1 MINFEK
7 KSYERYTAIDGS
19 ERSSM
24 EEIEVINSL
33 YFNKLLIP
41 PANPSK
47 IEIPNKERED
57 FTKLARKEKETYFK
71 IGIIYLQGDNVSYAM
86 WKEYYQ
92 KLMEEIAL
100 PTISTSLILMVAQAL
115 NSATIPDIPLELEDI
130 YDFEIKIKI
139 IRQIIEELELN
150 ATELKR

>member
-7 KSYERYTAIDGS
+7 KSYERYKAVNRS
-19 ERSSM
+19 ERPSM
-24 EEIEVINSL
+24 EEIETIKDL

-41 PANPSK
+41 TANSSK
-47 IEIPNKERED
+47 IEISNKERED
-57 FTKLARKEKETYFK
+57 FIKLACKEKETDFK
-71 IGIIYLQGDNVSYAM
+71 KGIIYLQGNNVSYAM

-139 IRQIIEELELN
+139 IRQIFEKMGLN
-150 ATELKR
+150 ETVLKR

>member
-7 KSYERYTAIDGS
+7 KSYERYKAVNRS
-19 ERSSM
+19 ERPSM
-24 EEIEVINSL
+24 EEIEIIKDL

-41 PANPSK
+41 TSSK

-57 FTKLARKEKETYFK
+57 LIKLACKEKETDFK
-71 IGIIYLQGDNVSYAM
+71 KGIIYLQGNNVSYAM

-100 PTISTSLILMVAQAL
+100 PIISTSLILMVAQAL
-115 NSATIPDIPLELEDI
+115 NSAAIPDIPLEDI

-139 IRQIIEELELN
+139 IRQIIEKLDLIV
-150 ATELKR
+150 TELKR